1 MLDIEPSQDPDALLA
16 FLTEE
21 NFKYLP
27 EHKDNLIYAY
37 IFRFV
42 KHDTTLGYVWLY
54 ELQGYENNFVTH
66 MCVAQQ
72 YQGRVLNRHT
82 VNKFYQMSYQLGAVA
97 LQTDEINADDI
108 KLYERIG
115 WSNQNNQTVAI
126 QLPYQWRK

>member
-1 MLDIEPSQDPDALLA
+1 VLDIEPSQDPDALLA
-16 FLTEE
+16 FLTDE

-37 IFRFV
+37 IFKLV
-42 KHDTTLGYVWLY
+42 KQDATLGYVWLY
-54 ELQGYENNFVTH
+54 ELAEDNNNFVTH
-66 MCVAQQ
+66 MCVAPKH
-72 YQGRVLNRHT
+72 QGRVFTRHT

-97 LQTDEINADDI
+97 LQTDEIDADLI

-115 WSNQNNQTVAI
+115 WSRQDDQTVAI

>member
-1 MLDIEPSQDPDALLA
+1 MLDIELSQDTDALLD

-21 NFKYLP
+21 NYKYLP
-27 EHKDNLIYAY
+27 E
-37 IFRFV
+37 
-42 KHDTTLGYVWLY
+42 WLY
-54 ELQGYENNFVTH
+54 KLQGNENNFVTH

-108 KLYERIG
+108 QLYERIG
-115 WSNQNNQTVAI
+115 WSNQNDQTVAI

>member
-1 MLDIEPSQDPDALLA
+1 VLDIELSQDTDALLD

-21 NFKYLP
+21 NYKYLP

-37 IFRFV
+37 IFRLV

-66 MCVAQQ
+66 MCVAPEH
-72 YQGRVLNRHT
+72 QGRVFTRHT
-82 VNKFYQMSYQLGAVA
+82 VNKFYQISYQLGAVA
-97 LQTDEINADDI
+97 LQTDEIDPELI

-115 WSNQNNQTVAI
+115 WSNQNDQTVAI